1 MTSSFRD
8 NRRFVR
14 QIPTLTEVNKKDK
27 VARHGDGDGPSSH
40 LAFIFYLIVE
50 ASS

>member
-27 VARHGDGDGPSSH
+27 VARHGDGPSSH